1 MRSSSV
7 LKCLAVLVLFTSM
20 KAATGQ
26 NAVSDW
32 DAIALNTIVVSAGKS
47 PAVAP
52 VYFAYVDVAMYD
64 AANSIDH
71 RFTSF
76 AVRVK
81 PHRGASVD
89 AAVVAAAHDVLSHY
103 FPSQAAAL
111 DAAEANSLA
120 VIGNSQSELDGV
132 SVGQAIAAQWI
143 ALRTGDGLEA
153 PITFVWGH
161 GPGIWEPVPP
171 FPPPAAPWMAQFT
184 PFTFEVASQFL
195 PVIEPP
201 LPLNSKEWAED
212 FNITKTYGAL
222 NSTVRSPAQTE
233 IGLFWADHTAAQY
246 SRALRALIAQQHLG
260 TADAAR
266 LAAMSNIALADSLV
280 ACMNAKYHYAFWR
293 PYTAIHDA
301 DTDSNPETVADATW
315 LPLDVTPGHP
325 EYPANH
331 GCATQAL
338 MMTLRDFFHRDK
350 IPYTVT
356 SNVTKT
362 THNFTRFSD
371 VVLEVDA
378 ARIYGGLHF
387 RHSVLQGNELGRE
400 VTRHMLEHDFKP
412 SKDDS
417 ADDNQEEGDRH

>member
-1 MRSSSV
+1 MRSRV
-7 LKCLAVLVLFTSM
+7 LKCFAVFVLFTSM
-20 KAATGQ
+20 KTALGQ

-32 DAIALNTIVVSAGKS
+32 DAIALNTIVVNAGKS

-76 AVRVK
+76 AVRLK
-81 PHRGASVD
+81 PPRGASVD

-120 VIGNSQSELDGV
+120 AIGNLQSELDGV
-132 SVGQAIAAQWI
+132 TVGQAVAAQWI
-143 ALRTGDGLEA
+143 ASRTGDGLEA

-184 PFTFEVASQFL
+184 PFTFKVASQFL
-195 PVIEPP
+195 PVVEPP
-201 LPLNSKEWAED
+201 LPLSSGQWAED

-301 DTDSNPETVADATW
+301 DTDGNPDTVADATW

-338 MMTLRDFFHRDK
+338 MMTLRNFFHSDN

-362 THNFTRFSD
+362 AHNFTRFSD
-371 VVLEVDA
+371 VVLEVNA
-378 ARIYGGLHF
+378 ARIYGGMHF
-387 RHSVLQGNELGRE
+387 RHSVLQGNVLGRT
-400 VTRHMLEHDFKP
+400 VAQHMLEHNFKP
-412 SKDDS
+412 SKHDNDD
-417 ADDNQEEGDRH
+417 DTEQERDRD